1 MNQTN
6 WKPSFYAITAGQ
18 TVSLIGSSA
27 VQFALIWWL
36 SSETGS
42 PLMLAFS
49 GLMAFLPQMLLG
61 PFVGV
66 WIDRWPRKR
75 VTMLADL
82 FQGAVAAAFAIWFL
96 ASPPPYWVAC
106 VVLGVRAVG
115 GVFHTP
121 AIQALIPQLVPGEQL
136 LRANSISQFLQSGA
150 NMLGPVLGAV
160 MFGALPMWVILLTD
174 FAGALA
180 ACGTMAWAKI
190 RETPAVHAANP
201 HFWRE
206 MRAGVEVFSRDGKLL
221 SVIVLRTLSMVFFMP
236 ISSYYPLMSSS
247 YFQVSAGHGSAVE
260 LLYAVGMM
268 AAALAMGAVGRLRRP
283 LTAAALGLGV
293 VGATCLTGGLLAP
306 TYRGFWI
313 FAAACCV
320 MGAGANVFNIPV
332 AAYMQRTIPAEKLGR
347 AFSLLG
353 SLLSL
358 TMPVG
363 LVISGPVAQRYGVP
377 MWFRVTGL
385 AICACALANLAILA
399 VLERRAARQ
408 IPRGG

>member
-1 MNQTN
+1 MNQTK
-6 WKPSFYAITAGQ
+6 WKATFYTVTAGQ
-18 TVSLIGSSA
+18 TISLMGSTA

-42 PLMLAFS
+42 PMMLAFS
-49 GLMAFLPQMLLG
+49 GLMAFLPQMILG

-66 WIDRWPRKR
+66 WIDRWPRKT

-82 FQGAVAAAFAIWFL
+82 FQGVVAAAFALWFL

-160 MFGALPMWVILLTD
+160 MFGALPMWTILLTD

-180 ACGTMAWAKI
+180 ACGTMAAARI
-190 RETPAVHAANP
+190 RETPSAARQTP

-206 MRAGVEVFSRDGKLL
+206 MRAGLAVFGQDGRLL
-221 SVIVLRTLSMVFFMP
+221 SVIVLRTVSMIFFMP

-293 VGATCLTGGLLAP
+293 VGLTCLTCGLLAP
-306 TYRGFWI
+306 TYTGFWI
-313 FAAACCV
+313 FAAACCL

-347 AFSLLG
+347 VFSLLG
-353 SLLSL
+353 SFLSL

-377 MWFRVTGL
+377 MWFRVTGV
-385 AICACALANLAILA
+385 AICACAVLNLVILV
-399 VLERRAARQ
+399 VLDRRSRHNE
-408 IPRGG
+408 RGG